1 MANSTNLVDSDG
13 SNDIYRTYFDQ
24 QPCYVS
30 VQDRDYRI
38 IDSNAQFRQRFGD
51 RVGALCWEAY
61 KGRTTHCRECA
72 VRDTFERGEPQQG
85 EEMLQDLTGHS
96 FPVFAYTSP
105 ILDSDGEVAR
115 VMKVSVDISA
125 VKRLQKRL
133 HKTQQE
139 FQQLFHEVPCYI
151 TVQNPDLKITHSNRR
166 FREDFGDENDCYC
179 FEAYKHRDEPCLDC
193 PVVKTF
199 ADGRSHR
206 SEEVVTSLGGDRY
219 NVLVQTAPLRDTNG
233 DITHVVEMSTNIT
246 ELRQLQDQLTSLGL
260 LVGSISHNLKGLIT
274 SLDGGMYLVNSGL
287 KRKDQPRIEEGWDI
301 VQRNFGRIRS
311 MVLDILNCAKEREIE
326 LAAVDVATFAKQI
339 YGLME
344 VKADSLELEFQHDI
358 DPAVG
363 EVVMDANAM
372 QSALVAILENSFDAC
387 RLDMKKKQ
395 HRVSFEVRG
404 DTDGVR
410 FTVHDN
416 GIGMDQET
424 RERLFTLFFSSKGS
438 EGTGLGLYIAN
449 RIVQKHEGRIEVT
462 STLDVG
468 TRFVVTLPREGDG
481 L

>member
-1 MANSTNLVDSDG
+1 MPNASNLVHSGG
-13 SNDIYRTYFDQ
+13 SNDIYETYFNGL
-24 QPCYVS
+24 PCYVS
-30 VQDRDYRI
+30 VQDRDFRVV
-38 IDSNAQFRQRFGD
+38 DGNALFRQHFGD
-51 RVGALCWEAY
+51 RVGAHCWEAY

-85 EEMLQDLTGHS
+85 EEQLVDLTGHS

-105 ILDSDGEVAR
+105 ILDGDGNVER
-115 VMKVSVDISA
+115 VMKVSVDIST

-151 TVQNPDLKITHSNRR
+151 TVQNPDLKVTHSNRR

-199 ADGRSHR
+199 SDGRSHR

-219 NVLVQTAPLRDTNG
+219 NVLVQTAPLRNMDNE
-233 DITHVVEMSTNIT
+233 ITHVVEMSTNIT

-287 KRKDQPRIEEGWDI
+287 KRKDQSRIEEGWDI
-301 VQRNFGRIRS
+301 VQRNFGRIRG
-311 MVLDILNCAKEREIE
+311 MVLDILNCAKERDIE
-326 LAAVDVATFAKQI
+326 LATVDASSFAAEI
-339 YGLME
+339 YGLLE
-344 VKADSLELEFQHDI
+344 VKADGLELEFGHHI
-358 DPAVG
+358 DPSVG
-363 EVVMDANAM
+363 NVTMDAKAM

-395 HRVSFEVRG
+395 HRVSFEVQG
-404 DTDGVR
+404 DADTVR
-410 FTVHDN
+410 FTVQDN
-416 GIGMDQET
+416 GIGMDRET

-462 STLDVG
+462 STPDVG
-468 TRFVVTLPREGDG
+468 TRFVVTLPRPSAA
-481 L
+481 